1 MNRVKGNLFRAGFT
15 LIEIMVAMSVLA
27 ILVMLIGNIFQQVSA
42 SWNIGTHSAD
52 ANTAARAALNYMAQ
66 ELSQAVAGPVEASP
80 GAKAL
85 YGNDLDN
92 LIFEVVDGEEVRVV
106 TLSGD
111 VSLGSDRRGAL
122 RRSAFYWVG
131 GTNLL
136 IRYARQTNRD
146 ESYTKDPDQ
155 SAGPKELIRNVVD
168 FWMCVYTNR
177 VDLLNGNFEENITLT
192 NSLPVCIDI
201 YLSILGEGD
210 MDRYKALSGNAQDE
224 FRESNAQCYSTRVY
238 FLNRQGYA
246 AR

>member
-1 MNRVKGNLFRAGFT
+1 MPMNRAKGNLFRAGFT

-66 ELSQAVAGPVEASP
+66 ELSQAVAGPVEAAP
-80 GAKAL
+80 GVKDHL
-85 YGNDLDN
+85 QN
-92 LIFEVVDGEEVRVV
+92 LSFEVLNGEDVRFF
-106 TLSGD
+106 TLTGD
-111 VSLGSDRRGAL
+111 VNRGSDRRGAL
-122 RRSAFYWVG
+122 RQSAFYWDHSD
-131 GTNLL
+131 NLL
-136 IRYARQTNRD
+136 RCARQTNRD
-146 ESYTKDPDQ
+146 ESYTRDPDH
-155 SAGPKELIRNVVD
+155 SAAPKELIWNVVD

-177 VDLLNGNFEENITLT
+177 ADFKLNQGWVENITLT

-210 MDRYKALSGNAQDE
+210 MARYMALSGDAQDE

>member
-66 ELSQAVAGPVEASP
+66 ELSQAIAGPVESAP
-80 GAKAL
+80 GAKDHL
-85 YGNDLDN
+85 QN
-92 LIFEVVDGEEVRVV
+92 LSFKVLPNGEEVRFF

-111 VSLGSDRRGAL
+111 VSREKNRGAL
-122 RRSAFYWVG
+122 RQSTFYWKKDE
-131 GTNLL
+131 NLM
-136 IRYARQTNRD
+136 RYARQTDRHS
-146 ESYTKDPDQ
+146 SYTDDPNQ
-155 SAGPKELIRNVVD
+155 SGAQTLIRNVVD
-168 FWMCVYTNR
+168 FWMCVYTSR
-177 VDLLNGNFEENITLT
+177 VDLLDGNFEENITLT
-192 NSLPVCIDI
+192 NSLPVCMDI

-210 MDRYKALSGNAQDE
+210 MARYMALSGNAQRE

>member
-1 MNRVKGNLFRAGFT
+1 MFALMNRVKGNLFRSGFT

-27 ILVMLIGNIFQQVSA
+27 IMVMLIGNIFQQVSA

-66 ELSQAVAGPVEASP
+66 ELSQAIAGPVEAAP
-80 GAKAL
+80 GAKDHL
-85 YGNDLDN
+85 QN
-92 LIFEVVDGEEVRVV
+92 LSFKVLPNGEEVRFF

-111 VSLGSDRRGAL
+111 VSQENNRGAL
-122 RRSAFYWVG
+122 RQSAFYWKKDE
-131 GTNLL
+131 NLM
-136 IRYARQTNRD
+136 RYARQTDRNS
-146 ESYTKDPDQ
+146 SYTGDPNQ
-155 SAGPKELIRNVVD
+155 SGAQTLIQNVVD

-177 VDLLNGNFEENITLT
+177 ADFKLNQGWVDDITLT
-192 NSLPVCIDI
+192 NSLPVCMDI

-210 MDRYKALSGNAQDE
+210 MARYMALSGDAQDK